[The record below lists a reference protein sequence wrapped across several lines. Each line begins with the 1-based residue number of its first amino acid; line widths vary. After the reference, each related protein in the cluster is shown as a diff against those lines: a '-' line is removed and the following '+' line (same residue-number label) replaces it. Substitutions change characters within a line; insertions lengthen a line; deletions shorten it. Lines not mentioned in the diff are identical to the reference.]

1 MKCLGIFSPS
11 KSSRGF
17 VFKSVLVLCY
27 QKPGTEV
34 YQARKISPILCGVRF
49 NLAMEKSDGDGAL
62 ESRAI
67 EVVRDVFTRTGF
79 SFWPLKLRHTSGA
92 VKHLCKARQGDVLLK
107 SVRCLTT
114 RLWALF
120 LYNCMG
126 AAGCQLLCYTSLLF
140 LNKKLLKS

>member
-11 KSSRGF
+11 KSSHGF
-17 VFKSVLVLCY
+17 VFKSVLVLYY

-34 YQARKISPILCGVRF
+34 CQTRKISPILCSVRF

-79 SFWPLKLRHTSGA
+79 SFWPPRSRHPSGA
-92 VKHLCKARQGDVLLK
+92 VKQLCKARQGDVLLK
-107 SVRCLTT
+107 SVRCLPTP
-114 RLWALF
+114 LWALF